1 MPGVLNAKAG
11 DFDGDGDLDIVA
23 ASLLADVESDKLKDL
38 DTSSV
43 VMLVQGAPGE
53 FKRTKVEG
61 SAHHHISL
69 ETGDFNDDGKLDF
82 AVGTFLRAAGLDK
95 PDLVIWWNES

>member
-23 ASLLADVESDKLKDL
+23 ASLLSAEDGRKLESL

-43 VMLVQGAPGE
+43 VMLLQTSPGE
-53 FKRTKVEG
+53 FQRTKIEG
-61 SAHHHISL
+61 QTHHHISL
-69 ETGDFNDDGKLDF
+69 ETGDFNGDGKVDI
-82 AVGTFLRAAGLDK
+82 AVGTFLREGGLDQ
-95 PDLVIWWNES
+95 PDLIIWWNES